1 MKTRVMI
8 TGAKNTEYLA
18 AALRDLE
25 AVLTPEERA
34 KALVKGFDVLGVEGG
49 CDTIYL
55 YRIPATLAPADLD
68 MWAFRA
74 VEFDCTGATGRTWG
88 NGTKGPMDADVTF
101 TAVAVTPID
110 LSVIQADA
118 QRRSEQ
124 AKTESDAY
132 KAQRQALVALE
143 AQVRERLTK
152 AAAGDTS
159 GTTKPGK

>member
-8 TGAKNTEYLA
+8 TGAKTTEYLA

-34 KALVKGFDVLGVEGG
+34 KASVKGFDVLGVEGG
-49 CDTIYL
+49 SDTIYH
-55 YRIPATLAPADLD
+55 YRIAATLAPADLD
-68 MWAFRA
+68 KWAFRA

-88 NGTKGPMDADVTF
+88 NGQKGPMEADVTF

-118 QRRSEQ
+118 ERRAEQ
-124 AKTESDAY
+124 AKTETDAY
-132 KAQRQALVALE
+132 KAQRQALTALE
-143 AQVRERLTK
+143 AAVRERLAK
-152 AAAGDTS
+152 AQTGEPTAKAG
-159 GTTKPGK
+159 K